1 MEQKVIYNGQV
12 LTLTQFWATG
22 EPCLWITNPQQIG
35 IPKMEFVGGYP
46 NEYCIFLKNLMH
58 FRRNALCAF
67 GAHQSG
73 HRKRKFCHNLSICHK
88 RKSAFVFPHGVA
100 GQHHGNPHTVYL
112 HPRYD
117 WPEVYC
123 TKHQKQSDYPLYNLP

>member
-46 NEYCIFLKNLMH
+46 NEYCIFLKNLTETELDQITSLDGTPLDMTEELRQH
-58 FRRNALCAF
+58 LTGKDKPY
-67 GAHQSG
+67 GATG
-73 HRKRKFCHNLSICHK
+73 
-88 RKSAFVFPHGVA
+88 
-100 GQHHGNPHTVYL
+100 
-112 HPRYD
+112 
-117 WPEVYC
+117 
-123 TKHQKQSDYPLYNLP
+123 